1 MDRTYNSFSIPRYPG
16 SSPGA
21 QQLPRRPRAALGEK
35 PPRPELRAGA
45 GARLMAAS
53 SAKGSGAGSG
63 WGLGGAGSRA
73 GLMEAPRLSGLP
85 AALACGGSGLG
96 VPGTAWCAFSLFD
109 PFLPTS
115 LVNGDLLRCQSPG
128 TELTSQGP

>member
-1 MDRTYNSFSIPRYPG
+1 MDHTYNSFSIPRYPG
-16 SSPGA
+16 SGPGA

-35 PPRPELRAGA
+35 PPGHELRAGA
-45 GARLMAAS
+45 GARLMAAG

-63 WGLGGAGSRA
+63 WGLGGAGSSRA

-85 AALACGGSGLG
+85 AALPCEGSGLG
-96 VPGTAWCAFSLFD
+96 VPGDGVVCFD

-115 LVNGDLLRCQSPG
+115 LVNDD
-128 TELTSQGP
+128 